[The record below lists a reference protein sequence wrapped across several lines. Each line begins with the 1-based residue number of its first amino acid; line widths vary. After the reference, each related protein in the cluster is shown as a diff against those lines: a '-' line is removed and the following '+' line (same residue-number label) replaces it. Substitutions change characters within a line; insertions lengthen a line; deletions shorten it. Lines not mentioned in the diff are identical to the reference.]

1 MYLTLHSPPSLPSPI
16 ASSLPP
22 LLSHPHLYYPTALTL
37 PVYQKYKLSLRAY
50 TTSHETHTA
59 SLDLQIRKLE
69 KALITAQQMLDE
81 VKKDKA
87 EAEKAF
93 EARKRVLRENLGV
106 GREVMWERDW
116 WESSDEEFD
125 DLE

>member
-1 MYLTLHSPPSLPSPI
+1 
-16 ASSLPP
+16 
-22 LLSHPHLYYPTALTL
+22 
-37 PVYQKYKLSLRAY
+37 
-50 TTSHETHTA
+50 
-59 SLDLQIRKLE
+59 
-69 KALITAQQMLDE
+69 MLDE